1 MRINLSSLFK
11 TVTCVFSCGES
22 ETSLF
27 PVMYKTQ
34 LSSQSVQLINI
45 LLNGFLAA
53 EEWMQKKNKK
63 SKYMKKN
70 MIMCHEMFV
79 FFIVKAEQL
88 FGRGFSVLVV
98 SLDFMIIALLCFVL
112 ICSTEWLIKSA

>member
-11 TVTCVFSCGES
+11 TVRCDFSCGES

-53 EEWMQKKNKK
+53 EEWMQKKKKKK
-63 SKYMKKN
+63 SEYMKKN

-79 FFIVKAEQL
+79 FFYCKSRTIVWS
-88 FGRGFSVLVV
+88 GFFCDYYSIVV
-98 SLDFMIIALLCFVL
+98 FCIDLLD
-112 ICSTEWLIKSA
+112 